1 MDKIPMTAEGL
12 AVLEKE
18 RRHLKD
24 VERPAVSKAIGI
36 AREHGDLKENAEYHA
51 AKDKQGFIEGRLK
64 ELESV
69 ISHSE
74 VIDPKTLSGKVIMFA
89 ATVRLVDEETDEEV
103 TYKIVG
109 SHEADISAGKLPVT
123 SPLAK
128 ALIGKSLSDSVEVH
142 TPKGVKY
149 YEVVSVEFK

>member
-1 MDKIPMTAEGL
+1 
-12 AVLEKE
+12 
-18 RRHLKD
+18 
-24 VERPAVSKAIGI
+24 
-36 AREHGDLKENAEYHA
+36 
-51 AKDKQGFIEGRLK
+51 
-64 ELESV
+64 
-69 ISHSE
+69 
-74 VIDPKTLSGKVIMFA
+74 
-89 ATVRLVDEETDEEV
+89 VRLVDEETDEEV

-142 TPKGVKY
+142 TPKGGKY

>member
-64 ELESV
+64 ELEAI
-69 ISHSE
+69 ISHAE
-74 VIDPKTLSGKVIMFA
+74 VIDPATLSGKVIMFA
-89 ATVRLVDEETDEEV
+89 ATVMLVDEETDEEV
-103 TYKIVG
+103 TYQIVG